1 MGQIKNAIMWLE
13 ENGYEASNEN
23 LHLVPLDIEP
33 PIRFKLEAS
42 QNPDNLVWSVA
53 VISKDVG
60 MTAIFVSLIKELAVR
75 DAADYIEYKS
85 R

>member
-1 MGQIKNAIMWLE
+1 MGSLKNAIMWLE

-23 LHLVPLDIEP
+23 LHLASKAASSIK
-33 PIRFKLEAS
+33 FKLETS
-42 QNPDNLVWSVA
+42 QHPDTHVWSIA
-53 VISKDVG
+53 VISKELDL
-60 MTAIFVSLIKELAVR
+60 TAVFVSLDRQLAIQ